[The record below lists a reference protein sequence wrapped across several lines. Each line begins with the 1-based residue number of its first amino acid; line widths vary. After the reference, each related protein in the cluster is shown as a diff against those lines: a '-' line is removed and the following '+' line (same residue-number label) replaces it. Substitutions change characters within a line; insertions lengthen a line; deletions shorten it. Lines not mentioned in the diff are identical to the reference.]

1 LLRWLKKIKM
11 SRIGNA
17 QINLPEGVEINV
29 SADNQV
35 TVKGKLGELSEKVH
49 QDIKVNIEEG
59 VVTLSRPNDMKEN
72 RSMHGLYRSLINN
85 MVVGVTE
92 GYVKEQEL
100 VGVGYRAKS
109 QGQRLELSLG
119 FSHPIIFELPAE
131 VKVTAVTEKGKNP
144 TIKLESHDKQLIGQV
159 AAKIRSFR
167 KPEPYKGKGILFKGE
182 VIRRKAGK
190 TAAK

>member
-1 LLRWLKKIKM
+1 M

-17 QINLPEGVEINV
+17 PITIPEGVEINV
-29 SADNQV
+29 SNDNVV
-35 TVKGKLGELSEKVH
+35 TVKGKLGELSESINSS
-49 QDIKVNIEEG
+49 IKVSIENSELS
-59 VVTLSRPNDMKEN
+59 LSRPNDEKQL
-72 RSMHGLYRSLINN
+72 RSHHGLYRALINN
-85 MVVGVTE
+85 MVVGVST
-92 GYVKEQEL
+92 GYTIEQEL

-109 QGQRLELSLG
+109 QGQKLELSLG
-119 FSHPIIFELPAE
+119 FSHPIVFQLPVE

-144 TIKLESHDKQLIGQV
+144 SIKLESFDKQLIGQV

>member
-1 LLRWLKKIKM
+1 M

-59 VVTLSRPNDMKEN
+59 IITLSRPNDLKEF
-72 RSMHGLYRSLINN
+72 RSMHGLYRALIQN

-119 FSHPIIFELPAE
+119 FSHPIIFELPVE

-144 TIKLESHDKQLIGQV
+144 TIKLESLDKQLIGQV